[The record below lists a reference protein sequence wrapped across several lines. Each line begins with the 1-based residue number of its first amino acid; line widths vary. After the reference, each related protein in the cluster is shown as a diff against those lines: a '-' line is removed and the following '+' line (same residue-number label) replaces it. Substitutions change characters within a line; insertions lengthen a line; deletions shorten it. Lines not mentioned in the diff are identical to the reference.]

1 MKTKHTQG
9 QWKQMNLTVY
19 TTLQSEN
26 GSERIMEIAS
36 IDPKKGQISD
46 ENLANAQLIAS
57 APELL
62 EALQHLLNSHR
73 QLTFEKHHSL
83 NDNWLEE
90 KAHKAILKATK

>member
-36 IDPKKGQISD
+36 IDPKKGQISE
-46 ENLANAQLIAS
+46 ENIANAQLIAS

-62 EALQHLLNSHR
+62 EALQHLLRSHR
-73 QLTFEKHHSL
+73 QLTFEKNHSID
-83 NDNWLEE
+83 DNWIEA
-90 KAHKAILKATK
+90 KAQEIINKATK